1 MLDVSAY
8 NFKGV
13 PPCAQKTPPSL
24 WFLAEERLLKKKKI
38 FAHSPHAEFFPKA
51 KSFRKNYIS
60 CGVCGKC
67 KYYNIAFTSTIL
79 YCRKTISKD
88 NPITRSKNF
97 QNVWCIFP
105 LNPRPGRFANHTWVK
120 RSTQP
125 GNRNRLGK
133 TVWARSG
140 LALRK
145 NKQFGRR
152 AATGEQ
158 NSFERRAAQGWAFG
172 KNSFEPHGAAQ
183 GWALGKKQLRAA
195 RSGSGVGPWEEQL
208 RAARS
213 GPGVGPEK
221 TASGRADATQGWALQ
236 KTSGSGR
243 ADATQGWYPKKQFF
257 GVHASAACLEK
268 KQLRAAR
275 SGPGVGP

>member
-1 MLDVSAY
+1 M
-8 NFKGV
+8 
-13 PPCAQKTPPSL
+13 
-24 WFLAEERLLKKKKI
+24 
-38 FAHSPHAEFFPKA
+38 
-51 KSFRKNYIS
+51 
-60 CGVCGKC
+60 CGKC

-158 NSFERRAAQGWAFG
+158 NSFEPRRAAQGWAFG

-183 GWALGKKQLRAA
+183 V
-195 RSGSGVGPWEEQL
+195 SGSKRKKKCFRGLWWSRRVREVFRVSL
-208 RAARS
+208 L
-213 GPGVGPEK
+213 
-221 TASGRADATQGWALQ
+221 LQ
-236 KTSGSGR
+236 TFYDRKNFRPTRTFS
-243 ADATQGWYPKKQFF
+243 
-257 GVHASAACLEK
+257 
-268 KQLRAAR
+268 
-275 SGPGVGP
+275 